1 MSEQTNPTPWH
12 EDDAEK
18 RRRTIAIFEQMNG
31 RAPTEEELTKHL
43 RLLNEVL
50 AYPRLR
56 RYILLGDDNT
66 AA

>member
-18 RRRTIAIFEQMNG
+18 RRRTIEIFEQMHG
-31 RAPTEEELTKHL
+31 RTPTEEELSKHL
-43 RLLNEVL
+43 HLLNAVL
-50 AYPRLR
+50 AHPRLR
-56 RYILLGDDNT
+56 RYILIGDDNS